1 MPSPAVPPP
10 PPPSE
15 TPEGHRPIVGRVIGD
30 KYGVTGLIGE
40 GGMGAVYEAEH
51 LAIGRLVAV
60 KVLHPRHAAK
70 PDASTRLHHEARV
83 AGTIGHPNICEIYD
97 IGRLDDGSPYL
108 VMERLHGESLAER
121 IQREGFVRHGDLS
134 EIMVQVLSAL
144 VVAHEKGIIHR
155 DLKPDNIFLS
165 QRVGMPP
172 IAKLLDFGISKANHI
187 DDTAVGLTK
196 TGMVMGTPYYMAPEQ
211 ARGDRTLDHR
221 VDLWAVGVVL
231 YEALSGRRPFV
242 ARNYNALLVQILTAK
257 HRPLKEVKPE
267 VPTGL
272 CEIVDRA
279 LAKMREDRFQ
289 NARDFQEQLLHYR
302 GAVSRPMS
310 TVPPAP
316 PAVQPAQATQTTHA
330 EQVAQAVQAA
340 KAVQAFQAALSPD
353 RSALGP
359 GPGPGPGTL
368 HRVAPTPTP
377 GQVQERGE
385 RRARGRRA
393 SDKPAPA
400 PEPIWETSARG
411 SVQVGAKPPSVNAPA
426 PQSSEP
432 PSNAAGSGG
441 PRSNVSP
448 GGASPGSAAPGMA
461 SPISS
466 SRGGGTSPIKAS
478 PGGPPPGRP
487 SPGSTSRAGT
497 TPGIAPGGPAP
508 MAGAPSGTASP
519 GSAPRGQTRPGFA
532 SPGGDASPISVS
544 PGSISQSHSISVDVS
559 VSEVSSSFG
568 GYSQEEATVVL
579 PGGAMGMPFHDSFVE
594 EETPALP
601 IMLDDDDIELT
612 MVDPP
617 KFLSET
623 ATLVGARRIP
633 PPSKK

>member
-1 MPSPAVPPP
+1 MPRSSRDSNPRSSIPKGLTIPRSAVPSPAVPPP
-10 PPPSE
+10 PVE

-121 IQREGFVRHGDLS
+121 IQREGWVRHSDLS

-272 CEIVDRA
+272 CEIVDKA
-279 LAKMREDRFQ
+279 LSKMREDRFQ
-289 NARDFQEQLLHYR
+289 TARDFQEQLLHYR
-302 GAVSRPMS
+302 GASSRSMS

-316 PAVQPAQATQTTHA
+316 PAVQPAQVTQTTHS
-330 EQVAQAVQAA
+330 EQVAKAVQAVQ
-340 KAVQAFQAALSPD
+340 AVQAFQAALSPA
-353 RSALGP
+353 RAAPAPAP
-359 GPGPGPGTL
+359 GPGAAQ
-368 HRVAPTPTP
+368 RVAPTPTP
-377 GQVQERGE
+377 GQVQERSE
-385 RRARGRRA
+385 RRTRGRRA

-400 PEPIWETSARG
+400 PAPVWETSARG
-411 SVQVGAKPPSVNAPA
+411 SVHVGAKPPPVKAQA
-426 PQSSEP
+426 TQSSEP
-432 PSNAAGSGG
+432 LSKVA
-441 PRSNVSP
+441 
-448 GGASPGSAAPGMA
+448 
-461 SPISS
+461 
-466 SRGGGTSPIKAS
+466 GGGSPIKAS
-478 PGGPPPGRP
+478 PGGTSPGRA
-487 SPGSTSRAGT
+487 SPGNTSRAG
-497 TPGIAPGGPAP
+497 
-508 MAGAPSGTASP
+508 ASP
-519 GSAPRGQTRPGFA
+519 GIPPMGVAP
-532 SPGGDASPISVS
+532 SGDASPGSVS
-544 PGSISQSHSISVDVS
+544 PGSIPQSHSISVSVDVS

-568 GYSQEEATVVL
+568 GFSQEEATVVL
-579 PGGAMGMPFHDSFVE
+579 PGGAMGLPFHDSIVE

-601 IMLDDDDIELT
+601 IMLDDEDIELT

-623 ATLVGARRIP
+623 ATLVGARRMP